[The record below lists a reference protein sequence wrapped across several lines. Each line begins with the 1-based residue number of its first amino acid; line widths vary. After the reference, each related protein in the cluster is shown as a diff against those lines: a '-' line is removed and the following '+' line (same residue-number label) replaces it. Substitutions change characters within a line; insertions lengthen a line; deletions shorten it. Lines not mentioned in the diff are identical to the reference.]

1 MREYIVTCKSH
12 EDLDNLYDDMETPG
26 GNLYIPDR
34 EVELVNRRPI
44 SRNTH
49 YRLTAEEAE
58 QVAND
63 PRVIAC
69 ELTPEER
76 GLVLQPLSYVNN
88 QSYTITDGV
97 FRKIFPENTDITND
111 LQWGMIHCAGT
122 DSQRNKGGFGRTS
135 YSSWGAYIAVE
146 DLTIYNAGKHV
157 DVVIVDDGA
166 SYDMG
171 EWISPTTNSS
181 RFVQYQWYN
190 ELHSYVSGISA
201 GTYTYPSN
209 SNNPNYHGTHVA
221 GTVAGKTYGWA
232 NEANIYSMCVL
243 YNSQST
249 VTSLTYAYDLLRA
262 FHKNKPINSTTG
274 RRNPTITNHSY
285 GYTTGGSE
293 VWGIDNIKQIFS
305 KKFNSSGVTYS
316 ASNPNPNGWTAKGLY
331 LDFGIQ
337 DEFPYAG
344 KGFSSY
350 VASVAADIEDCIND
364 GIIMVGSAGNSNQY
378 QVGPDHVEWDDTITF
393 KTYRTNY
400 NGSLGPYWVDSDN
413 DHYLSRGSS
422 PASSCITVGAISEYK
437 DFRRADFSNKGP
449 GIDVWAPGDNI
460 VSCYGYTAS
469 ATADSKYGGHNYYN
483 TLSGTSMASPQV
495 AGILALAATNKRR
508 FTQKDALRYIAKHSK
523 TSDMTFD
530 VGDTVKNR
538 SDRTHD
544 FYVNIWPDLSS
555 NSTAYTVGGQTHWSY
570 LSTGDFGDRYYFAGY
585 LPPNY
590 VDGRT
595 SQGGTSLP
603 IGDVL
608 PDMAGDGPLG
618 MFINNRSV
626 TMYEGDRVIFRFP
639 PVTCRLKITTADT
652 SNGYKFTGNGM
663 YENSWDRHFQEFL
676 TESGYLPTIYLLKGD
691 ELTID
696 NSDNY
701 SSHPLYIKTTNS
713 SGTADAVSGVEY
725 YNDEDEDENTG
736 EPIDQGVSAQPYVY
750 WTPIN
755 QTGTFYYVCGN
766 HPSTMYGQI
775 IVYDRDDST
784 NGLNKTPL
792 YIKTAATTGTGDQ
805 VSGALN
811 QGSMTQNE
819 DTELTTTDS
828 PQWTTSS
835 GDAGTYYYQSS
846 TDSSMGGTIT
856 VESLGGA
863 GTPFDFSSQ
872 ENSPNKY
879 ILCET
884 PRPSSGVIEE
894 EVGERKTSGV
904 TYPRRTTIFAG

>member
-1 MREYIVTCKSH
+1 MKEYIVTCKSH

-34 EVELVNRRPI
+34 EVELINRRPI

-49 YRLTAEEAE
+49 YRLTEEEAE

-76 GLVLQPLSYVNN
+76 GLVLKPLSYVNN
-88 QSYTITDGV
+88 QSYTITDGI
-97 FRKIFPENTDITND
+97 FRKIFPDNTDITND
-111 LQWGMIHCAGT
+111 LQWGMLHCAGT

-135 YSSWGAYIAVE
+135 YSSWGAYIAE
-146 DLTIYNAGKHV
+146 ESLTIYNAGKHV

-166 SYDMG
+166 SYDMD

-232 NEANIYSMCVL
+232 NEANIYSM
-243 YNSQST
+243 NIFDNAQST

-285 GYTTGGSE
+285 GYQDTTIL
-293 VWGIDNIKQIFS
+293 WGIDNIKEIFS
-305 KKFNSSGVTYS
+305 KKFNSAGVTYS

-331 LDFGIQ
+331 LDFGIN
-337 DEFPYAG
+337 ENLGGGTG
-344 KGFSSY
+344 KGFNSY
-350 VASVAADIEDCIND
+350 VASVAADVEDCIND
-364 GIIMVGSAGNSNQY
+364 GIVMIGSAGNRNQY
-378 QVGPDHVEWDDTITF
+378 QVGADHVEWDDTITF
-393 KTYRTNY
+393 KTYLVPDYQGN
-400 NGSLGPYWVDSDN
+400 SLAAYWTESDITY
-413 DHYLSRGSS
+413 YLSRGSS

-460 VSCYGYTAS
+460 LSCYNNSG
-469 ATADSKYGGHNYYN
+469 TADSKYGGNNYYN
-483 TLSGTSMASPQV
+483 AISGTSMASPQV
-495 AGILALAATNKRR
+495 TGILALAATNKRR

-530 VGDTVKNR
+530 VGDTVMNR
-538 SDRTHD
+538 SDQNHD
-544 FYVNIWPDLSS
+544 HYVSIWPDLSS
-555 NSTAYTVGGQTHWSY
+555 NSTAYTVGGQQFWNYSS
-570 LSTGDFGDRYYFAGY
+570 LSADGDRRYFDNY
-585 LPPNY
+585 LPANY
-590 VDGRT
+590 GDGRLIA
-595 SQGGTSLP
+595 GGTSSP
-603 IGDVL
+603 PTGA
-608 PDMAGDGPLG
+608 MAGDGPNG

-626 TMYEGDRVIFRFP
+626 TMWEGDRVIFQFP
-639 PVTCRLKITTADT
+639 PIACRVDVTTADT
-652 SNGYKFTGNGM
+652 SNGYKFTGGGNI
-663 YENSWDRHFQEFL
+663 YDNHWDRHFQEFS

-696 NSDNY
+696 NENYY

-713 SGTADAVSGVEY
+713 SGTADAITGVQY
-725 YNDEDEDENTG
+725 LDDEG
-736 EPIDQGVSAQPYVY
+736 VDQGVSAQPSIY
-750 WTPIN
+750 WTPVN

-784 NGLNKTPL
+784 NGLDKTPL

-819 DTELTTTDS
+819 DTMLTTTDT

-856 VESLGGA
+856 VQSLGGA
-863 GTPFDFSSQ
+863 GTPFDRSSQ

-879 ILCET
+879 ILCES